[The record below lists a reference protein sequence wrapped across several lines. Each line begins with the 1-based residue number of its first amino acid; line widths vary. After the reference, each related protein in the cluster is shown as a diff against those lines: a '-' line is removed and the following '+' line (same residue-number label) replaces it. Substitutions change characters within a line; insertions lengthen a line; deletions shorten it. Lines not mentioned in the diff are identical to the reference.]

1 MAVVVHEEALALHWH
16 EMASSLCR
24 VNGLFR
30 SMRFQSHNFIF
41 TVFLSLC
48 YMYMY
53 RHPNFSTP
61 VFTTN
66 FVRGGP

>member
-41 TVFLSLC
+41 S
-48 YMYMY
+48 
-53 RHPNFSTP
+53 FSQP
-61 VFTTN
+61 VLHVHVSSPKFFHTC
-66 FVRGGP
+66 VHDKLRSRRSM